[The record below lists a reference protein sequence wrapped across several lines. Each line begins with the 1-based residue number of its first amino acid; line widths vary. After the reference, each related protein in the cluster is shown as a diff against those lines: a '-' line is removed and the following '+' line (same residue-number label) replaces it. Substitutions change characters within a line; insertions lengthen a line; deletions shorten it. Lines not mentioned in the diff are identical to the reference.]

1 MSFLWCCFF
10 LDKNLKNNVI
20 YLTVSICEMCEAES
34 KMIYILFYDAFKSDQ
49 MYGCLFTLDDSQKLT
64 TKYAPT

>member
-1 MSFLWCCFF
+1 
-10 LDKNLKNNVI
+10 
-20 YLTVSICEMCEAES
+20 MCEAKS

-49 MYGCLFTLDDSQKLT
+49 MYECLFTLDDSQKLT